1 MINADKVLQWKNDI
15 EASVDLYNDWFI
27 NFAPKAYR
35 DMRIHTTE
43 IVIDSLEKLHNLM
56 DITPDKLFQN
66 PEAIAILRMCT
77 IPPLARDRL
86 MGLGHLNKSFLS
98 TIEAT
103 GNYPPKMSK
112 TAIYA
117 NLEAIADVF
126 QKLIDYDI
134 FPWIRTDNEPT
145 EKELFRASSIVA
157 DRLCGAMAN
166 PIIRNAQEQRQL
178 ALIEDFLLK
187 KGYTKTT
194 ERHTTI
200 ETMKK
205 GTFSFRLNVKANI
218 NGDNTSDTVN
228 IPVDV
233 VIKSKNLPQTS
244 IPIFIECKSAGDFT
258 NTNKRRKEEAVKVA
272 QLRNTFG
279 KDCMLYLFLCGYFDS
294 GYLGYEA
301 AEGIDWIWEHRIND
315 LEMLGI

>member
-15 EASVDLYNDWFI
+15 EASVDLYNEWFI
-27 NFAPKAYR
+27 NFAPQAYR

-43 IVIDSLEKLHNLM
+43 IVISSLEKLENLKA
-56 DITPDKLFQN
+56 ITPDKLFCN

-103 GNYPPKMSK
+103 GKYPPKMDK
-112 TAIYA
+112 TTIYA
-117 NLEAIADVF
+117 NLKAIAEVF
-126 QKLIDYDI
+126 QKLIDHDI
-134 FPWIRTDNEPT
+134 FSWVGTNNEPT

-178 ALIEDFLLK
+178 ALIEDYLLK
-187 KGYTKTT
+187 KGYTKASD
-194 ERHTTI
+194 RHTTI
-200 ETMKK
+200 ETMPK
-205 GTFSFRLNVKANI
+205 GTFSFRFNIKANI
-218 NGDNTSDTVN
+218 NNSSSDTVN

-233 VIKSKNLPQTS
+233 VIKNKNLPQAS
-244 IPIFIECKSAGDFT
+244 VPIFIECKSAGDFT

-279 KDCMLYLFLCGYFDS
+279 EECMLYLFLCGYFDS

-301 AEGIDWIWEHRIND
+301 AERIDWIWEHRIDD